1 MQTKIKFYKDRV
13 AVNFLA
19 KDKKN
24 GADVFNAIDGYT
36 AIGVLSKQFDTV
48 EEGIEYVK
56 DYMKDVPVVSVGL
69 GAGDPAQFQK
79 AALIAAATDPGHVNQ
94 VFTGAAY
101 AAGALKAMKAENTAV
116 NVLMSTKRSAIL
128 KKRSLLTRKIII
140 WACGL
145 PVKEFP
151 TRGRIKTRIVRYTN

>member
-79 AALIAAATDPGHVNQ
+79 AALIAAASN
-94 VFTGAAY
+94 
-101 AAGALKAMKAENTAV
+101 
-116 NVLMSTKRSAIL
+116 
-128 KKRSLLTRKIII
+128 
-140 WACGL
+140 
-145 PVKEFP
+145 
-151 TRGRIKTRIVRYTN
+151 

>member
-69 GAGDPAQFQK
+69 GAGIQ
-79 AALIAAATDPGHVNQ
+79 LN
-94 VFTGAAY
+94 
-101 AAGALKAMKAENTAV
+101 
-116 NVLMSTKRSAIL
+116 S
-128 KKRSLLTRKIII
+128 KKQL
-140 WACGL
+140 
-145 PVKEFP
+145 
-151 TRGRIKTRIVRYTN
+151 

>member
-24 GADVFNAIDGYT
+24 GAEVFNAIDGYT

-56 DYMKDVPVVSVGL
+56 D
-69 GAGDPAQFQK
+69 
-79 AALIAAATDPGHVNQ
+79 
-94 VFTGAAY
+94 
-101 AAGALKAMKAENTAV
+101 
-116 NVLMSTKRSAIL
+116 
-128 KKRSLLTRKIII
+128 
-140 WACGL
+140 
-145 PVKEFP
+145 
-151 TRGRIKTRIVRYTN
+151 